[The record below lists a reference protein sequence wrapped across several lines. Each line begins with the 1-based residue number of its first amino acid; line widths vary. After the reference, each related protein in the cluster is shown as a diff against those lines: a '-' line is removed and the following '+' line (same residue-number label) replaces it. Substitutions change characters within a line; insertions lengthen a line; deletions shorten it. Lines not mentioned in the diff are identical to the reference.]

1 MSVAASQTEAV
12 ILQMLVPNL
21 EAEGFQVFL
30 RPSRSI
36 LPSFMQGYLP
46 DAVAVKADKKIAIE
60 IKSDVGRAKPHI
72 QVLRDM
78 FSRHQDWELRV
89 IYASD
94 QNAEQS
100 IAILPRDLIAGTL
113 DRIMT
118 IYDEAGAIP
127 ALLTG
132 WSVFEAAARS
142 LIPGDLGRPQPAN
155 RLLEI
160 LASDGY
166 ITPEEADAL
175 RILAHSWNTA
185 AHGHLDVSITR
196 DQVASLVSVTRT
208 LLQFPKLEG

>member
-36 LPSFMQGYLP
+36 LPSFMEGYLP

-100 IAILPRDLIAGTL
+100 IAILPRDLVVGTL